1 MLYWTEY
8 VFFVQY
14 SYYTGRNKEK
24 QVYMVLQRTQHI
36 DTMVK

>member
-14 SYYTGRNKEK
+14 SYYTGQKGEK
-24 QVYMVLQRTQHI
+24 QASLS
-36 DTMVK
+36 TMLFVTERGI